1 MERTSETP
9 GDDESYHGW
18 RIDKFDFESPVVSGT
33 PVKALKV
40 DRTGL
45 AAACGQCSSSMPCR
59 TPLADV
65 SNKPFLGGRQQ
76 RHSLLRSCLYSRVI
90 FYQARTCNLRGV
102 APPPQHPHGD
112 HEC

>member
-65 SNKPFLGGRQQ
+65 SNKPFLGGRQ
-76 RHSLLRSCLYSRVI
+76 SLIAGHLDGRTDNEIKNYS
-90 FYQARTCNLRGV
+90 T
-102 APPPQHPHGD
+102 
-112 HEC
+112 